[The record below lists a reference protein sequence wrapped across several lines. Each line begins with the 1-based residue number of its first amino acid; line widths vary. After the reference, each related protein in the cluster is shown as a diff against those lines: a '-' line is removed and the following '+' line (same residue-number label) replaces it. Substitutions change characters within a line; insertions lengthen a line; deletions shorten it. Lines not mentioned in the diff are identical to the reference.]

1 MDRGLDVVRESL
13 TKVKAYV
20 QDLQAVD
27 RTLRPNDETTGEER
41 EAQFIL
47 RRQEWK
53 SSADP
58 MHQHFANMMSSFE
71 PGLFVGG
78 EGADVPAD
86 NVDLERWFK
95 RPKGHE
101 RRLHGRRH
109 AGVRIVQQGPTLLL
123 ALDAH
128 VHHNGPF
135 TVDDLEPYGHARVP
149 VSQQQAVKRGKI
161 MRKARS
167 RKKRDA
173 LLAGDVATL
182 FASSSLVRP
191 SGNTSPRRN
200 KSDIVSRLI
209 APACQAATMD

>member
-1 MDRGLDVVRESL
+1 MTRLASCIDRGLDVVRASL
-13 TKVKAYV
+13 TQVQAYV

-27 RTLRPNDETTGEER
+27 RTLRPSDATTGEER
-41 EAQFIL
+41 EVQFIL
-47 RRQEWK
+47 RRQEWE
-53 SSADP
+53 SSAAP
-58 MHQHFANMMSSFE
+58 IHQHFAKMMSSFE

-78 EGADVPAD
+78 ESADFPAD
-86 NVDLERWFK
+86 NLDLERWFK

-128 VHHNGPF
+128 VHHDGPF
-135 TVDDLEPYGHARVP
+135 TVDDLEPYSHARVP
-149 VSQQQAVKRGKI
+149 VSQQQAVERGKI

-173 LLAGDVATL
+173 LLADL
-182 FASSSLVRP
+182 EKRYLSL
-191 SGNTSPRRN
+191 S
-200 KSDIVSRLI
+200 
-209 APACQAATMD
+209 

>member
-1 MDRGLDVVRESL
+1 LTRLASCIDRGLDVVRASL
-13 TKVKAYV
+13 TQVKAYV

-27 RTLRPNDETTGEER
+27 RTLRPNDGTTGEER

-47 RRQEWK
+47 RRQEWE

-58 MHQHFANMMSSFE
+58 MHQHFAKMMSSFE

-78 EGADVPAD
+78 ESADFPAD
-86 NVDLERWFK
+86 NLDLERWFK

-128 VHHNGPF
+128 VYHDGPF
-135 TVDDLEPYGHARVP
+135 MVDDLEPYSHARVP
-149 VSQQQAVKRGKI
+149 VSPQQAVERGKI

-173 LLAGDVATL
+173 LLADL
-182 FASSSLVRP
+182 EKRYLSL
-191 SGNTSPRRN
+191 S
-200 KSDIVSRLI
+200 
-209 APACQAATMD
+209 